1 MSCSPEAYS
10 FFPYALRD
18 TARSTL
24 RFEDCRWVVVDLA
37 SQVKGTK
44 MNKANEARR
53 KAEAEALAVILR
65 ERSRSNASGV
75 HANKGERRARTRSAR
90 KAVALREW

>member
-1 MSCSPEAYS
+1 M
-10 FFPYALRD
+10 D
-18 TARSTL
+18 TAGWEMDLTL
-24 RFEDCRWVVVDLA
+24 LA
-37 SQVKGTK
+37 GSDRLGVAKLKGIT
-44 MNKANEARR
+44 MNKAEQARA
-53 KAEAEALAVILR
+53 KAERSALSAILR

>member
-1 MSCSPEAYS
+1 MN
-10 FFPYALRD
+10 LRLSVACGRLVAD
-18 TARSTL
+18 QL
-24 RFEDCRWVVVDLA
+24 
-37 SQVKGTK
+37 KGVQ
-44 MNKANEARR
+44 MNKANQARAKVER
-53 KAEAEALAVILR
+53 SALSAILR

>member
-1 MSCSPEAYS
+1 
-10 FFPYALRD
+10 
-18 TARSTL
+18 
-24 RFEDCRWVVVDLA
+24 
-37 SQVKGTK
+37 
-44 MNKANEARR
+44 MNKANKARAKVER
-53 KAEAEALAVILR
+53 SALAEILR